1 MAKSPTLSIVS
12 TGWLSSTQ
20 INQNFQDIETAF
32 ENTISRDGSTP
43 NTMEADF
50 DLNGY
55 DLLNVGSLDADSL
68 TVAGTDLTASVASA
82 ATSAASAA
90 TSASEAA
97 SSAAAAAASATLAS
111 LTPDWKGAWVT
122 STAYELGDLVSQS
135 GSTYICV
142 VAHTSGTFS
151 TDFSTNAYWE
161 LFSSIG
167 ASGGGTGDMLA
178 ANNLSDLDN
187 VVTARGNLGVPSK
200 SGAETI
206 SGNWTITGNEF
217 KFQEQSPLYWGTGA
231 SSYSFGIWSANNID
245 PASNKTYLTDKTGKF
260 YLMTTGVVEVRD
272 ENQVKVAA
280 SFNPDGETSLS
291 YNNGVKLQ
299 TLSNGV
305 EVTGVLR
312 ATSAGG
318 SWFADED
325 DMASNSPSKVCSQ
338 QSIKAYVDSKVGVAR
353 TWQDMLGSRSANTS
367 YQNTTGYE
375 IVVNAAFNVSSTR
388 YLQVSSDGTNW
399 VNVGVVTVGGGH
411 DHTFVVPNNHYYR
424 LNGTVPSIVIWSEL
438 R

>member
-1 MAKSPTLSIVS
+1 MAKTPTLSIVS

-68 TVAGTDLTASVASA
+68 TVAGTDLTASVVSA

-111 LTPDWKGAWVT
+111 LTPDWKGAWIT

-187 VVTARGNLGVPSK
+187 VATARGNLGVPSK

-206 SGNWTITGNEF
+206 SGNWTITGSGFN
-217 KFQEQSPLYWGTGA
+217 FQEQTPLYWGTFP
-231 SSYSFGIWSANNID
+231 SHSFAIWSANNLGGTDDRTWLI
-245 PASNKTYLTDKTGKF
+245 DKTDQF
-260 YLMTTGVVEVRD
+260 MLASTGVVTIRND
-272 ENQVKVAA
+272 ILNKTAA
-280 SFNPDGETSLS
+280 SFDPDGEASLS
-291 YNNGVKLQ
+291 YNNNVKLQ

-305 EVTGVLR
+305 EITGVLR

-338 QSIKAYVDSKVGVAR
+338 QSIKAYVDSKLTTSR
-353 TWQDMLGSRSANTS
+353 TWQDMKSSRSANTS
-367 YQNTTGYE
+367 YQNTTGHE
-375 IVVNAAFNVSSTR
+375 IVVNVAFNVPALR
-388 YLQVSSDGTNW
+388 YFQVSSDGSTW
-399 VNVGVVTVGGGH
+399 VNVGRVIGNGQ
-411 DHTFVVPNNHYYR
+411 DHTVVVPNNHYYR
-424 LNGTVPSIVIWSEL
+424 LDGSVIAIDIWSEL

>member
-1 MAKSPTLSIVS
+1 MAKTPTLSIVS
-12 TGWLSSTQ
+12 TGWLSSAQ

-187 VVTARGNLGVPSK
+187 VATARGNLCVPSK

-206 SGNWTITGNEF
+206 SGNWTITGSSF
-217 KFQEQSPLYWGTGA
+217 KFQEQTPLYWGTPP
-231 SSYSFGIWSANNID
+231 SYSFAIWSANNLGGTDDRTWMVDQTDQFII
-245 PASNKTYLTDKTGKF
+245 ASTGTITIQNELFNKTS
-260 YLMTTGVVEVRD
+260 
-272 ENQVKVAA
+272 A
-280 SFNPDGETSLS
+280 SFNPDGAASLS
-291 YNNGVKLQ
+291 YNGGVKLQ

-338 QSIKAYVDSKVGVAR
+338 QSIKAYVDSKLTTSR
-353 TWQDMLGSRSANTS
+353 TWQDMKSSRSANIS

-375 IVVNAAFNVSSTR
+375 IVVNVAFNVSALR
-388 YLQVSSDGTNW
+388 YFQVSSDGSTW
-399 VNVGVVTVGGGH
+399 VNVGRVIGNGQ
-411 DHTFVVPNNHYYR
+411 DHTVVVPNNHYYR
-424 LNGTVPSIVIWSEL
+424 LDGSVVAIDTWSEL

>member
-1 MAKSPTLSIVS
+1 MAKTPTLSIVS
-12 TGWLSSTQ
+12 TGWLSSAQ

-187 VVTARGNLGVPSK
+187 VATARGNLGVPSK

-206 SGNWTITGNEF
+206 SGNWTITGSSF
-217 KFQEQSPLYWGTGA
+217 KFQEQAPLYWGTPP
-231 SSYSFGIWSANNID
+231 SYSFAIWSANNLGGTDDRTWMVDQTDQFII
-245 PASNKTYLTDKTGKF
+245 ASTGTITVQNELFNKTS
-260 YLMTTGVVEVRD
+260 
-272 ENQVKVAA
+272 A
-280 SFNPDGETSLS
+280 SFNPDGAASLS
-291 YNNGVKLQ
+291 YNGGVKLQ

-338 QSIKAYVDSKVGVAR
+338 QSIKAYVDSKLTTSR
-353 TWQDMLGSRSANTS
+353 TWQDMKSSRSANIS

-375 IVVNAAFNVSSTR
+375 IVVNVAFNVSALR
-388 YLQVSSDGTNW
+388 YFQVSSDGSTW
-399 VNVGVVTVGGGH
+399 VNVGRVIGNGQ
-411 DHTFVVPNNHYYR
+411 DHTVVVPNNHYYR
-424 LNGTVPSIVIWSEL
+424 LDGSVVAIDTWSEL

>member
-55 DLLNVGSLDADSL
+55 DLLNVGSLDVDSL

-187 VVTARGNLGVPSK
+187 VATARGNLGVPSK

-206 SGNWTITGNEF
+206 SGSWTITGSGFN
-217 KFQEQSPLYWGTGA
+217 FQEQTPLYWGTFP
-231 SSYSFGIWSANNID
+231 SHSFAIWSANNLGGTDDRTWLI
-245 PASNKTYLTDKTGKF
+245 DKTDQF
-260 YLMTTGVVEVRD
+260 MLASTGVVTIRND
-272 ENQVKVAA
+272 TLNKTAA
-280 SFNPDGETSLS
+280 SFDPDGEASLS
-291 YNNGVKLQ
+291 YNNNVKLQ

-305 EVTGVLR
+305 EITGVLR

-338 QSIKAYVDSKVGVAR
+338 QSIKAYVDSKLTTSR
-353 TWQDMLGSRSANTS
+353 TWQDMKSSRSANTS

-375 IVVNAAFNVSSTR
+375 IVVNVAFNVSALR
-388 YLQVSSDGTNW
+388 YFQVSSDGSTW
-399 VNVGVVTVGGGH
+399 VNVGRVIGNGQ
-411 DHTFVVPNNHYYR
+411 DHTVVVPNNHYYR
-424 LNGTVPSIVIWSEL
+424 LDGSVVAIDIWSEL

>member
-1 MAKSPTLSIVS
+1 MAKTPTLSIVS
-12 TGWLSSTQ
+12 TGWLSSAQ

-97 SSAAAAAASATLAS
+97 SSAAAAAASATLVS

-187 VVTARGNLGVPSK
+187 VATARGNLGVPSK

-206 SGNWTITGNEF
+206 SGSWTITGSSF
-217 KFQEQSPLYWGTGA
+217 KFQEQTPLYWGTPP
-231 SSYSFGIWSANNID
+231 SHSFAIWSANNLGGTDDRTWMVDQTDQFII
-245 PASNKTYLTDKTGKF
+245 ASTGTITVQNELFNKTS
-260 YLMTTGVVEVRD
+260 
-272 ENQVKVAA
+272 A
-280 SFNPDGETSLS
+280 SFNPDGAASLS
-291 YNNGVKLQ
+291 YNGGVKLQ

-338 QSIKAYVDSKVGVAR
+338 QSIKAYVDSKLTTSR
-353 TWQDMLGSRSANTS
+353 TWQDMKSSRSANIS

-375 IVVNAAFNVSSTR
+375 IVVNVAFNVSALR
-388 YLQVSSDGTNW
+388 YFQVSSDGSTW
-399 VNVGVVTVGGGH
+399 VNVGRVIGNGQ
-411 DHTFVVPNNHYYR
+411 DHTVVVPNNHYYR
-424 LNGTVPSIVIWSEL
+424 LDGSVVAIDTWSEL

>member
-82 ATSAASAA
+82 ATSAVSAA

-142 VAHTSGTFS
+142 VAHTSNTFS

-187 VVTARGNLGVPSK
+187 VATARGNLGVPSK

-206 SGNWTITGNEF
+206 SGSWTITGSGFN
-217 KFQEQSPLYWGTGA
+217 FQEQTPLYWGTFP
-231 SSYSFGIWSANNID
+231 SHSFAIWSANNLGGTDDRTWLI
-245 PASNKTYLTDKTGKF
+245 DKTDQF
-260 YLMTTGVVEVRD
+260 MLASTGVVTIRND
-272 ENQVKVAA
+272 ILNKTAA
-280 SFNPDGETSLS
+280 SFDPDGEASLS
-291 YNNGVKLQ
+291 YNNNVKLQ

-305 EVTGVLR
+305 EITGVLR

-338 QSIKAYVDSKVGVAR
+338 QSIKAYVDSKLTTSR
-353 TWQDMLGSRSANTS
+353 TWQDMKSSRSANTS

-375 IVVNAAFNVSSTR
+375 IVVNVAFNVSALR
-388 YLQVSSDGTNW
+388 YFQVSSDGSTW
-399 VNVGVVTVGGGH
+399 VNVGRVIGNGQ
-411 DHTFVVPNNHYYR
+411 DHTVVVPNNHYYR
-424 LNGTVPSIVIWSEL
+424 LDGSVVAIDIWSEL

>member
-1 MAKSPTLSIVS
+1 MAKTPTLSIVS

-68 TVAGTDLTASVASA
+68 TVAGTDLTASVVSA

-111 LTPDWKGAWVT
+111 LTPDWKGAWIT

-187 VVTARGNLGVPSK
+187 VATARGNLGVPSK

-206 SGNWTITGNEF
+206 SGNWTITGSGFN
-217 KFQEQSPLYWGTGA
+217 FQEQTPLYWGTFP
-231 SSYSFGIWSANNID
+231 SHSFAIWSANNLGGTDDRTWLI
-245 PASNKTYLTDKTGKF
+245 DKTDQF
-260 YLMTTGVVEVRD
+260 MLASTGVVTIRND
-272 ENQVKVAA
+272 TLNKTAA
-280 SFNPDGETSLS
+280 SFDPDGEASLS

-305 EVTGVLR
+305 EITGVLR

-338 QSIKAYVDSKVGVAR
+338 QSIKAYVDSKLTTSR
-353 TWQDMLGSRSANTS
+353 TWQDMKSSRSANTS

-375 IVVNAAFNVSSTR
+375 IVVNVAFNVSALR
-388 YLQVSSDGTNW
+388 YFQVSSDGSTW
-399 VNVGVVTVGGGH
+399 VNVGRVIGNGQ
-411 DHTFVVPNNHYYR
+411 DHTVVVPNNHYYR
-424 LNGTVPSIVIWSEL
+424 LDGSVVAIDIWSEL

>member
-1 MAKSPTLSIVS
+1 MAKTPTLSIVS

-187 VVTARGNLGVPSK
+187 VATARGNLGVPSK

-206 SGNWTITGNEF
+206 SGNWTITGSSF
-217 KFQEQSPLYWGTGA
+217 KFQEQTPLYWGTPP
-231 SSYSFGIWSANNID
+231 SHSFAIWSANNLGGTDDRTWMVDQTDQFII
-245 PASNKTYLTDKTGKF
+245 ASTGTITIQNELFNKTS
-260 YLMTTGVVEVRD
+260 
-272 ENQVKVAA
+272 A
-280 SFNPDGETSLS
+280 SFNPDGAASLS
-291 YNNGVKLQ
+291 YNGGVKLQ

-338 QSIKAYVDSKVGVAR
+338 QSIKAYVDSKLTTSR
-353 TWQDMLGSRSANTS
+353 TWQDMKSSRSANTS
-367 YQNTTGYE
+367 YQNTAGYE
-375 IVVNAAFNVSSTR
+375 IVVNVAFNVPALR
-388 YLQVSSDGTNW
+388 YFQVSSDGSTW
-399 VNVGVVTVGGGH
+399 VNVGRVIGDGQ
-411 DHTFVVPNNHYYR
+411 DHTVVVPNNHYYR
-424 LNGTVPSIVIWSEL
+424 LDGSVVAIDIWSEL

>member
-1 MAKSPTLSIVS
+1 MAKTPTLSIVS
-12 TGWLSSTQ
+12 TGWLSSAQ

-187 VVTARGNLGVPSK
+187 VATARGNLGVPSK

-206 SGNWTITGNEF
+206 SGNWTITGSSF
-217 KFQEQSPLYWGTGA
+217 KFQEQTPLYWGTPP
-231 SSYSFGIWSANNID
+231 SHSFAIWSANNLGGTDDRTWMVDQTDQFII
-245 PASNKTYLTDKTGKF
+245 ASTGTITVQNELFNKTS
-260 YLMTTGVVEVRD
+260 
-272 ENQVKVAA
+272 A
-280 SFNPDGETSLS
+280 SFNPDGAVNLS
-291 YNNGVKLQ
+291 YNGGVKLQ

-338 QSIKAYVDSKVGVAR
+338 QSIKAYVDSKLTTSR
-353 TWQDMLGSRSANTS
+353 TWQDMKSSRSANTS

-375 IVVNAAFNVSSTR
+375 IVVNVAFNVPALR
-388 YLQVSSDGTNW
+388 YFQVSSDGSTW
-399 VNVGVVTVGGGH
+399 VNVGRVIGNGQ
-411 DHTFVVPNNHYYR
+411 DHTVVVPNNHYYR
-424 LNGTVPSIVIWSEL
+424 LDGSVIAIDIWSEL

>member
-1 MAKSPTLSIVS
+1 MAKTPTLSIVS
-12 TGWLSSTQ
+12 TGWLSSAQ

-187 VVTARGNLGVPSK
+187 VATARGNLGVPSK

-206 SGNWTITGNEF
+206 SGSWTITGSSF
-217 KFQEQSPLYWGTGA
+217 KFQEQTPLYWGTPP
-231 SSYSFGIWSANNID
+231 SHSFAIWSANNLGGTDDRTWMVDQTDQFII
-245 PASNKTYLTDKTGKF
+245 ASTGTITVQNELFNKTS
-260 YLMTTGVVEVRD
+260 
-272 ENQVKVAA
+272 A
-280 SFNPDGETSLS
+280 SFNPDGAVNLS
-291 YNNGVKLQ
+291 YNGGVKLQ

-338 QSIKAYVDSKVGVAR
+338 QSIKAYVDSKLTTSR
-353 TWQDMLGSRSANTS
+353 TWQDMKSSRSANIS

-375 IVVNAAFNVSSTR
+375 IVVNVAFNVSALR
-388 YLQVSSDGTNW
+388 YFQVSSDGSTW
-399 VNVGVVTVGGGH
+399 VNVGRVIGNGQ
-411 DHTFVVPNNHYYR
+411 DHTVVVPNNHYYR
-424 LNGTVPSIVIWSEL
+424 LDGSVVAIDTWSEL